1 MCQSSVAASLYRNH
15 NQLLLLMKKRI
26 IVVEDDASIA
36 EVLTLILQHEN
47 YRVESFVNDSFM
59 ETISDDMPGLVL
71 LDLWLL
77 DMNGKSICLQ
87 IKNNET
93 LKHIPVVIISAHRDI
108 QLYAEEA
115 GANEY
120 LEKPF
125 DMKVL
130 LSVVEK
136 YM

>member
-1 MCQSSVAASLYRNH
+1 
-15 NQLLLLMKKRI
+15 MKKRI
-26 IVVEDDASIA
+26 IVVEDDAAIA
-36 EVLTLILQHEN
+36 EVLTLILEHEH
-47 YRVESFVNDSFM
+47 YRVESFTDDSFLAD
-59 ETISDDMPGLVL
+59 ILSDLPGLVL
-71 LDLWLL
+71 LDLWLT

-87 IKNNET
+87 IKNNEA

-115 GANEY
+115 RANEY

-125 DMKVL
+125 DMKIL

-136 YM
+136 YMQ

>member
-1 MCQSSVAASLYRNH
+1 
-15 NQLLLLMKKRI
+15 MKKRI

-36 EVLTLILQHEN
+36 EVLTLILQHEH
-47 YRVESFVNDSFM
+47 YRVEPFVNDSFM
-59 ETISDDMPGLVL
+59 GTIWDDMPGLIL

-77 DMNGKSICLQ
+77 DMNGKSICQQ
-87 IKNNET
+87 IKT
-93 LKHIPVVIISAHRDI
+93 SDALKHIPVVIISAHRDI
-108 QLYAEEA
+108 RLYAEEA

-136 YM
+136 YMQ